1 MAGVIERYGHLW
13 NLGPLDESK
22 LVTLGEGQTP
32 LIRVRTPWADGDGPQ
47 VFGKLEGSNPTGSFK
62 DRGMTLAVTM
72 ARQTGKTA
80 VLCASTGNT
89 AASAA
94 AYAARAGLQAVVV
107 IPEGKVAPG
116 KLLQVRA
123 FGALLF
129 EVEGAFDRA
138 LERLRRAI
146 AERPQW
152 ELVNSVNPWRI
163 LGQESAAYEIAEQL
177 GRVPDLFLLPV
188 GNAGNITAYYRG
200 FKRLGLTPPRF
211 IGCQAEGAASM
222 VEDRDIDR
230 PETVATAIRI
240 GKPVSRAF
248 AKEAVRSTQ
257 GRFVAVSDQ
266 AILQAQAELAH
277 QGIFVEPASA
287 TPYAVL
293 LHLWKIRDLPSA
305 DTAVLVFTGNGLKD
319 SDTAQRVFPTRKTTW
334 DGSTAALDRVLTA
347 DEVRP

>member
-1 MAGVIERYGHLW
+1 MVGIIERYRHLW
-13 NLGPLDESK
+13 NLGPLDESN

-32 LIRVRTPWADGDGPQ
+32 LIRVRTPWADGAGPQ
-47 VFGKLEGSNPTGSFK
+47 VFGKLEGCNPTGSFK

-72 ARQTGKTA
+72 AKQAGKTA
-80 VLCASTGNT
+80 ALCASTGNT

-94 AYAARAGLQAVVV
+94 AYAARAGLKAVVV
-107 IPEGKVAPG
+107 IPGGKVAPG

-123 FGALLF
+123 FGALLL
-129 EVEGAFDRA
+129 EVEGAFDIA
-138 LERLRRAI
+138 LERLRNAI
-146 AERPQW
+146 AERSRW

-163 LGQESAAYEIAEQL
+163 LGQESAAYEVVEQL

-200 FKRLGLTPPRF
+200 FKRLGLIPPRF

-222 VEDRDIDR
+222 VEDRDIEN

-240 GKPVSRAF
+240 GKPVSRSF
-248 AKEAVRSTQ
+248 AKEAVTATQ

-266 AILQAQAELAH
+266 AILAAQAELAH

-293 LHLWKIRDLPSA
+293 LRLWQLGELPSA
-305 DTAVLVFTGNGLKD
+305 QTAVLVFTGNGLKD
-319 SDTAQRVFPTRKTTW
+319 SDTAQRVFPTQKTAW
-334 DGSTAALDRVLTA
+334 DGSTAALDNALTA
-347 DEVRP
+347 DEVLP